1 MNYKIT
7 FSVIAT
13 IIILGSVGMFYAI
26 SLDNNSDSTRFDT
39 VKINLPP
46 MTITNTITIEGT
58 NEIRKFSS
66 EEEIRSFLKSFTQE
80 IALDNSFYP
89 RPTLPPFMEPVNFR
103 ESGGLQSWSSANTIP
118 SVRSVFPTHGGSVVL
133 DRTVYPSPFDV
144 NQNSRSDYEDWGPE
158 NQYSQTNVQVKQVDE
173 PDYIKTDGTFVY
185 VVYDRNLTIIDAYPA
200 EDAKVVSKVSLDIEN
215 QNLQNMFLNG
225 DRLAIFYSS
234 YDTKETIPLFEI
246 EPYPVNRPVTHA
258 LIVDISDK
266 ESPKIVDD
274 YSIEGY
280 FFDARMIEE
289 QIYFVTVNNV
299 DYYNAPIPRIL
310 INSETVISPDVFYF
324 DSFEQSYNFNTIT
337 AIDMFDSEKIN
348 SETFLMGNTGTLFV
362 SDNGLYI
369 TYQKEMHSIYYD
381 VIKKDIFFDVMMPML
396 PKEIQS
402 KILEIKDN
410 SSLDWGQKWNAI
422 SDVLQHTFNKM
433 RQSEKEQLISEIQE
447 RAFEYQNKVREDM
460 QKTVIHKISLDGNN
474 IEYKAKGEVPG
485 RLLNQF
491 SMDEKDDRFRV
502 ATTYEHYTKDEGNR
516 RYNAVYVLDEDLNMV
531 GNLDGIAPDESI
543 FSARFIND
551 RLYLVTFEQIDPFFV
566 IDLSQDTP
574 KILGELKIPGFS
586 NYLHPYDKN
595 HIIGLGKHTEET
607 KNGGVRQLGVK
618 IALFDVS
625 DVKNPQVLDEVIF
638 DNRESNSVA
647 ARDHKAFLFDK
658 RNGILSIPID
668 QNIKSTSGKQYDFW
682 YGFYVYAIDTENGFD
697 KLGNIKHYD
706 NSDRFDFNLNPRSFY
721 INDVLYTV
729 SSKGIKMNDLND
741 IQNEINS
748 IGFTPTG
755 KFMDVLK

>member
-1 MNYKIT
+1 MDNKIT
-7 FSVIAT
+7 FSVIAA

-26 SLDNNSDSTRFDT
+26 SLDQNSDSSRFDT
-39 VKINLPP
+39 VKINIPP
-46 MTITNTITIEGT
+46 MTITDTITIEGT

-66 EEEIRSFLKSFTQE
+66 EEEVRAFLKSFTQE
-80 IALDNSFYP
+80 IALDSSFKYP

-103 ESGGLQSWSSANTIP
+103 ESGDATGSIRIPAIRTSASINT
-118 SVRSVFPTHGGSVVL
+118 GSVSL
-133 DRTVYPSPFDV
+133 DRTVYPSPFDI
-144 NQNSRSDYEDWGPE
+144 NQNSISDYEDWGPE
-158 NQYSQTNVQVKQVDE
+158 NQYSQTNVQVRQVDE

-225 DRLAIFYSS
+225 ERLAIFYSS

-246 EPYPVNRPVTHA
+246 ESHSVSRPVTHA
-258 LIVDISDK
+258 LIVDVSDK

-289 QIYFVTVNNV
+289 QIYFVTVSNV
-299 DYYNAPIPRIL
+299 DYYNSPIPRIL
-310 INSETVISPDVFYF
+310 VNSETVMTPDVFYF

-337 AIDMFDSEKIN
+337 AIDMFDSDRIN

-362 SDNGLYI
+362 SENSLYI
-369 TYQKEMHSIYYD
+369 TYQKNMHSLYYD
-381 VIKKDIFFDVMMPML
+381 VIKKDIFFDVMVPML

-402 KILEIKDN
+402 KILEIKN
-410 SSLDWGQKWNAI
+410 NTSLDWGQKWNTI
-422 SDVLQHTFNKM
+422 SDVLQQTFNKM
-433 RQSEKEQLISEIQE
+433 KQNEKEQLISEIQE
-447 RAFEYQNKVREDM
+447 RAFEYQTKIREDM
-460 QKTVIHKISLDGNN
+460 QNTVIHKISLDGSN

-491 SMDEKDDRFRV
+491 SMDEKDDRFRI
-502 ATTYEHYTKDEGNR
+502 ATTYEHFTKDEGNR
-516 RYNAVYVLDEDLNMV
+516 RYNAVYVLDEDLDIV

-586 NYLHPYDKN
+586 NYLHPYDKD

-625 DVKNPQVLDEVIF
+625 DVKNPKVLDEVIF
-638 DNRESNSVA
+638 DNRDSNSAA
-647 ARDHKAFLFDK
+647 ARDHKAFLFAK

-668 QNIKSTSGKQYDFW
+668 QNIKSPSGKQYDFW
-682 YGFYVYAIDTENGFD
+682 YGFYVYTIDTENGFD

-706 NSDRFDFNLNPRSFY
+706 NSDRFDVYLDPRSFY

-729 SSKGIKMNDLND
+729 SSKGIRMNDLDD

-748 IGFTPTG
+748 IGFEPTG